1 MTELERHVRKHVST
15 NVFMVHN
22 HIEVESVE
30 PDHAVFRLKMCPES
44 TNSYGMLHGGAAYT
58 LADMATGI
66 AAYTDGRSYVTQNGS
81 LHFVAAQM
89 KGIVRADARVR
100 HRGRSVVVVS
110 VDILGE
116 ERKLLATGEFA
127 FFCIDNKR

>member
-1 MTELERHVRKHVST
+1 MTELEQYIRKHISS

-22 HIEVESVE
+22 HMELESVE
-30 PDHAVFRLKMCPES
+30 PDRAVFRLQMCS
-44 TNSYGMLHGGAAYT
+44 DSMNNHGTLHGGAAYT
-58 LADMATGI
+58 LADMATGV
-66 AAYTDGRSYVTQNGS
+66 AACTDGRRYVTQNGA

-89 KGIVRADARVR
+89 EGVVRADAKVR

-116 ERKLLATGEFA
+116 GDKLLATGEFA
-127 FFCIDNKR
+127 FFCIDRKR